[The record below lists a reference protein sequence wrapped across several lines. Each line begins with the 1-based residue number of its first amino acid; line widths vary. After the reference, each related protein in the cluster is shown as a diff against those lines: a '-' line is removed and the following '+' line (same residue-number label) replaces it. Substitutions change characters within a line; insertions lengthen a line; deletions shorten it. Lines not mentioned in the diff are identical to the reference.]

1 MSGWWIVRAAGAGSL
16 VILASI
22 ALGPLRADGPE
33 KRGSSGIF
41 QEGAMGGLSALAEAS
56 KDKGDEGAMG
66 GLSALAEASKDK
78 GGQAAHGTP
87 IDRISRDSGKNQ
99 EKPAAKLSPMS
110 VNAACCICHMTFV
123 REPIS
128 KVHLKA
134 KVTCIKCHG
143 LSAAHANDEDIGAT
157 KPEIVYK
164 RGQIDKMCVEC
175 HETHDAPARLV
186 VARCIQ
192 RGLSPK
198 KAAVCTDCHGKHRI
212 EKPPAD
218 EKPAEKTPPAR
229 E

>member
-1 MSGWWIVRAAGAGSL
+1 MSGWWIARAVAAGPL
-16 VILASI
+16 IVLASMM
-22 ALGPLRADGPE
+22 LGPLQADGPE
-33 KRGSSGIF
+33 KSDGP
-41 QEGAMGGLSALAEAS
+41 
-56 KDKGDEGAMG
+56 KK
-66 GLSALAEASKDK
+66 
-78 GGQAAHGTP
+78 
-87 IDRISRDSGKNQ
+87 
-99 EKPAAKLSPMS
+99 KPAAKLSPMS

-143 LSAAHANDEDIGAT
+143 LSADHANDEDIGAT

-218 EKPAEKTPPAR
+218 EKPAENTPPAG